1 MAEILKVKNQA
12 ILEALQ
18 NHEEGEVCFLE
29 DTKQYMMYKD
39 GIWMPIQANM
49 TSEGLQI
56 NLYELNKQIV
66 SQLPAFEDS
75 QWEGAKKVFEDW
87 SKFRYN
93 EYFMLYGREIS
104 YFTIFKR
111 ISKNGEFESLFE
123 ALKTCLEHI
132 GTVHGFD
139 IVNDNS
145 ALEIWVNTNGEMTCL
160 YLFEYDEG
168 VVTFNG

>member
-1 MAEILKVKNQA
+1 MAEILKVKNKA

-18 NHEEGEVCFLE
+18 NHEDGEICFIE
-29 DTKQYMMYKD
+29 NTNEYMMYKD
-39 GIWMPIQANM
+39 GTWMPIKADM
-49 TSEGLQI
+49 TSKGLQI

-111 ISKNGEFESLFE
+111 VSNNGEFKNLFE
-123 ALKTCLEHI
+123 ALKACLEHI
-132 GTVHGFD
+132 GTVHGCD

>member
-29 DTKQYMMYKD
+29 DTHQYMMYKD
-39 GIWMPIQANM
+39 GTWMPIQANM

-66 SQLPAFEDS
+66 SQLRA
-75 QWEGAKKVFEDW
+75 FEDW

>member
-1 MAEILKVKNQA
+1 
-12 ILEALQ
+12 
-18 NHEEGEVCFLE
+18 
-29 DTKQYMMYKD
+29 MYKD
-39 GIWMPIQANM
+39 GTWMPINADI

-75 QWEGAKKVFEDW
+75 QWDGAEKVFEDW
-87 SKFRYN
+87 LKIRST

-111 ISKNGEFESLFE
+111 VSKNGEFKNLFE
-123 ALKTCLEHI
+123 ALKACLEHI

-139 IVNDNS
+139 VVNDNS
-145 ALEIWVNTNGEMTCL
+145 ALEIWVDTNGEMTCL